1 VIEAIDLHKEYRTGP
16 VVVAALRGV
25 SLSVDPGEF
34 VAIMGPSGSGKS
46 TFMHLVGCL
55 DRPTAGTT
63 RLDGTE
69 TSGLDEY
76 ELARIRNEKV
86 GFVFQSYN
94 LLPRAT
100 AIRNVELP
108 LLYARAPQRLE
119 RAKAALAEVG
129 LTDRMLHRPSELS
142 GGEQQRVAIA
152 RALINGPSIILG
164 DEPTGNLA
172 SMQGEEI
179 LAIFQRL
186 NRDGI
191 TILIVTH
198 EPHIARHAKRIVYFR
213 DGLIEGEDTVDSP
226 LDAQHELEMLARRQ
240 GSEAG
245 PGAGRSMTGTGPDD
259 ATA

>member
-1 VIEAIDLHKEYRTGP
+1 VIEAIDIQKEYQTGQ
-16 VVVAALRGV
+16 VTVAALRGV
-25 SLSVDPGEF
+25 TLRIDAGEF

-55 DRPTAGTT
+55 DRPTAGIS
-63 RLDGTE
+63 RLDGIE

-76 ELARIRNEKV
+76 ELAKVRNGKV

-108 LLYARAPQRLE
+108 LLYARAADRRQRAE
-119 RAKAALAEVG
+119 AALAAVG

-142 GGEQQRVAIA
+142 GGEQQRVAVA
-152 RALINGPSIILG
+152 RALVNDPAIIMG

-172 SMQGEEI
+172 TAQGEEI

-186 NRDGI
+186 NREGK

-198 EPHIARHAKRIVYFR
+198 EPQIAQHARRVVYFR
-213 DGLIEGEDTVDSP
+213 DGLIEGEETVDLP
-226 LDAQHELEMLARRQ
+226 LDAEDELARIARRRPH
-240 GSEAG
+240 GNPTEGTSPAG
-245 PGAGRSMTGTGPDD
+245 
-259 ATA
+259 